1 MFPQRGALYQRKEHC
16 MAVNFGIPQLE
27 EYLTRM
33 GLRLANVDLE
43 QEIIELAFHGNHG
56 QWRMIVGI
64 QQSGEVRKLMLIA
77 PHIAAVTK
85 KKRLECLE
93 ALMAVNYRIAMGKF
107 GLDLDDGE
115 VRLEEA
121 IPLADD
127 AITFEQFQ
135 LALGALMQTV
145 AMYHSLLPRIVY
157 GNLSV
162 LDALNVCEQEFLQE
176 IVEIEGEDSDG
187 DEGAPLQERELQVEP
202 VDPIN
207 PIASPELNANDALA
221 EITRM
226 LEEHKD

>member
-1 MFPQRGALYQRKEHC
+1 
-16 MAVNFGIPQLE
+16 MAESFGIPHLK

-43 QEIIELAFHGNHG
+43 QEIIELAFHVNHG

-77 PHIAAVTK
+77 PHIAVVNK

-107 GLDLDDGE
+107 GIDLEDGE

-121 IPLADD
+121 IPLAGGS
-127 AITFEQFQ
+127 ITFEQFQ
-135 LALGALMQTV
+135 LALGAMMQTV
-145 AMYHSLLPRIVY
+145 AMYHGLLPRIVY
-157 GNLSV
+157 GNLPV
-162 LDALNVCEQEFLQE
+162 LDALSICEQEFLQE
-176 IVEIEGEDSDG
+176 IDGVEEEDVVA
-187 DEGAPLQERELQVEP
+187 DEAAPLQDNQQVE
-202 VDPIN
+202 
-207 PIASPELNANDALA
+207 AELSPELNVKDVLA

-226 LEEHKD
+226 LEDHKD

>member
-1 MFPQRGALYQRKEHC
+1 
-16 MAVNFGIPQLE
+16 MAENFGIPQLV
-27 EYLTRM
+27 EYLEQM
-33 GLRLANVDLE
+33 GLRIANVDQE

-64 QQSGEVRKLMLIA
+64 QQHGEVRKLMLIA
-77 PHIAAVTK
+77 PHIGAITK

-121 IPLADD
+121 VPLADGSV
-127 AITFEQFQ
+127 TFEQFQ
-135 LALGALMQTV
+135 LALGAIMQTV
-145 AMYHSLLPRIVY
+145 AMYHSLLPRIIY

-162 LDALNVCEQEFLQE
+162 LEALDACEKEFLQDMNISE
-176 IVEIEGEDSDG
+176 LAEDNPGEPDETPPAIAQQSQYQSDL
-187 DEGAPLQERELQVEP
+187 DVHD
-202 VDPIN
+202 V
-207 PIASPELNANDALA
+207 LA

-226 LEEHKD
+226 LEERKEQ

>member
-1 MFPQRGALYQRKEHC
+1 
-16 MAVNFGIPQLE
+16 MAEDFGIPQLV
-27 EYLTRM
+27 EYLKQM
-33 GLRLANVDLE
+33 GLRIANVDLE
-43 QEIIELAFHGNHG
+43 QDIIELAFHGNHG

-77 PHIAAVTK
+77 PHIGAIAK

-121 IPLADD
+121 VPLASGS
-127 AITFEQFQ
+127 ISFEQFQ
-135 LALGALMQTV
+135 LALGAIMQTV
-145 AMYHSLLPRIVY
+145 AMYHSLIPRIVY

-162 LDALNVCEQEFLQE
+162 LDALEACEKEFLQDMDE
-176 IVEIEGEDSDG
+176 SEGEEDATDSD
-187 DEGAPLQERELQVEP
+187 DSQTPDLDVHD
-202 VDPIN
+202 V
-207 PIASPELNANDALA
+207 LA

-226 LEEHKD
+226 LEDRKE

>member
-1 MFPQRGALYQRKEHC
+1 
-16 MAVNFGIPQLE
+16 
-27 EYLTRM
+27 
-33 GLRLANVDLE
+33 
-43 QEIIELAFHGNHG
+43 
-56 QWRMIVGI
+56 
-64 QQSGEVRKLMLIA
+64 
-77 PHIAAVTK
+77 VTK

>member
-1 MFPQRGALYQRKEHC
+1 
-16 MAVNFGIPQLE
+16 MAENFGIPQLV
-27 EYLTRM
+27 EYLEQM
-33 GLRLANVDLE
+33 GLRIANVDQE

-64 QQSGEVRKLMLIA
+64 QQRGEVRKLMLIA
-77 PHIAAVTK
+77 PHIGAVTK

-121 IPLADD
+121 VPLADGSV
-127 AITFEQFQ
+127 TFEQFQ
-135 LALGALMQTV
+135 LALGAIMQTV
-145 AMYHSLLPRIVY
+145 AMYHSLLPRIIY

-162 LDALNVCEQEFLQE
+162 LEALDVCEKEFLQDMDISE
-176 IVEIEGEDSDG
+176 LSDDYPGEP
-187 DEGAPLQERELQVEP
+187 DEPPPAIAQQSQYQSELDVHD
-202 VDPIN
+202 V
-207 PIASPELNANDALA
+207 LA

-226 LEEHKD
+226 LEERKE

>member
-1 MFPQRGALYQRKEHC
+1 
-16 MAVNFGIPQLE
+16 MADNFGIPQLK

-121 IPLADD
+121 IPLAND

-135 LALGALMQTV
+135 LALGAMMQTV

-176 IVEIEGEDSDG
+176 IDSIEEEDSNAV
-187 DEGAPLQERELQVEP
+187 EGISIQEREPQDEP
-202 VDPIN
+202 EAPRD
-207 PIASPELNANDALA
+207 SPELNVNDVLA

>member
-1 MFPQRGALYQRKEHC
+1 MGES
-16 MAVNFGIPQLE
+16 FGIPQLK

-77 PHIAAVTK
+77 PHIAVVNK

-107 GLDLDDGE
+107 GIDLDDGE

-121 IPLADD
+121 VPLADGS
-127 AITFEQFQ
+127 ITFEQFQ
-135 LALGALMQTV
+135 LALGAMMQTV

-162 LDALNVCEQEFLQE
+162 QDALMACEREFLQE
-176 IVEIEGEDSDG
+176 MSLPEEI
-187 DEGAPLQERELQVEP
+187 DETLEEP
-202 VDPIN
+202 VQEEE
-207 PIASPELNANDALA
+207 ALTAETETLTELNVNDVLA
-221 EITRM
+221 EISRI
-226 LEEHKD
+226 LEEPND

>member
-1 MFPQRGALYQRKEHC
+1 MFPQRGELYQEKEHC
-16 MAVNFGIPQLE
+16 MAVNFGIPQLK

-56 QWRMIVGI
+56 QWRMILGI

-77 PHIAAVTK
+77 PHIAAVAK

-121 IPLADD
+121 IPLAND

-135 LALGALMQTV
+135 LALGAMMQTV

-176 IVEIEGEDSDG
+176 IDGIEEEDSNAVEGVSIQEIEQQ
-187 DEGAPLQERELQVEP
+187 DEPEEP
-202 VDPIN
+202 DD
-207 PIASPELNANDALA
+207 SPELNVNDVLA

>member
-1 MFPQRGALYQRKEHC
+1 
-16 MAVNFGIPQLE
+16 MADHFGIPQLK
-27 EYLTRM
+27 EYLAKM

-56 QWRMIVGI
+56 QWRMIIGI

-127 AITFEQFQ
+127 SVTFEQFQ
-135 LALGALMQTV
+135 LALGAMMQTV

-157 GNLSV
+157 GDLSV

-176 IVEIEGEDSDG
+176 VNETEQKDMTTDATMLDQPTEPEG
-187 DEGAPLQERELQVEP
+187 PT
-202 VDPIN
+202 
-207 PIASPELNANDALA
+207 ELNVNDVLA

-226 LEEHKD
+226 LEEHTE

>member
-1 MFPQRGALYQRKEHC
+1 
-16 MAVNFGIPQLE
+16 MAESFGIPHLKD
-27 EYLTRM
+27 YLTRM

-77 PHIAAVTK
+77 PHIAVVNK

-107 GLDLDDGE
+107 GIDLEDGE

-121 IPLADD
+121 IPLAGGS
-127 AITFEQFQ
+127 ITFEQFQ
-135 LALGALMQTV
+135 LALGAMMQT
-145 AMYHSLLPRIVY
+145 RIVY

-162 LDALNVCEQEFLQE
+162 LEALSTCELEFLQE
-176 IVEIEGEDSDG
+176 VEGTEQQNSATI
-187 DEGAPLQERELQVEP
+187 DEAAPLSKKEEGTEPEIAAELDV
-202 VDPIN
+202 
-207 PIASPELNANDALA
+207 NDVLA
-221 EITRM
+221 EISRM
-226 LEEHKD
+226 LEERKE

>member
-1 MFPQRGALYQRKEHC
+1 
-16 MAVNFGIPQLE
+16 MADDFGISQLV
-27 EYLTRM
+27 EYLTGM
-33 GLRLANVDLE
+33 GLRLANIDHE

-77 PHIAAVTK
+77 PHIGALTK

-107 GLDLDDGE
+107 GLDLEDGE

-121 IPLADD
+121 IPLAGGS
-127 AITFEQFQ
+127 ITFEQFQ
-135 LALGALMQTV
+135 LALGAMMQTV

-157 GNLSV
+157 GDLSV
-162 LDALNVCEQEFLQE
+162 QDALEACEKEFLEEIDVIEELDAPV
-176 IVEIEGEDSDG
+176 
-187 DEGAPLQERELQVEP
+187 DEAILTEAEEVEP
-202 VDPIN
+202 E
-207 PIASPELNANDALA
+207 AETLPELNASDVLA